1 MTTKEYLNQ
10 IERLD
15 KMITNK
21 LSEIYQLKIMA
32 CSITV
37 SGDSERVQTSG
48 NHDKLGSTIA
58 KIVDLER
65 ETDELVDSLVDKRK
79 EILRQIDNMKNI
91 DNYDVLHK
99 HYVER
104 RTFQDIADSENWS
117 IRQVFNIH
125 GRALQEFEKMY
136 GDTYL
141 HWRKICP

>member
-48 NHDKLGSTIA
+48 NQDKLGSTIA

-79 EILRQIDNMKNI
+79 EILKQIDSMKNI
-91 DNYDVLHK
+91 DHYDVLHK

-136 GDTYL
+136 GNTYL
-141 HWRKICP
+141 HKNS

>member
-48 NHDKLGSTIA
+48 NQDKLGSTIA

-91 DNYDVLHK
+91 DHYDVLHK

-104 RTFQDIADSENWS
+104 RTFQDIADSGNWS

-136 GDTYL
+136 GNTYL
-141 HWRKICP
+141 HKNS

>member
-1 MTTKEYLNQ
+1 
-10 IERLD
+10 
-15 KMITNK
+15 MITNK

-48 NHDKLGSTIA
+48 NQDKLGSTIA

-79 EILRQIDNMKNI
+79 EILSQIDNMKNI
-91 DNYDVLHK
+91 DHYDVLHK

-141 HWRKICP
+141 HKNS

>member
-48 NHDKLGSTIA
+48 NQDKLGSTIA

-91 DNYDVLHK
+91 DHYDVLHK

-141 HWRKICP
+141 HKNS

>member
-37 SGDSERVQTSG
+37 SGDSEKVQTSG
-48 NHDKLGSTIA
+48 NQDKLGSTIA

-91 DNYDVLHK
+91 DHYDVLHK

-141 HWRKICP
+141 HKNS

>member
-37 SGDSERVQTSG
+37 SGDNEKVQTSG
-48 NHDKLGSTIA
+48 NQDKLGSTIA

-65 ETDELVDSLVDKRK
+65 ETDQLVDAMVDKRK
-79 EILRQIDNMKNI
+79 SIIQQIEGINNI
-91 DNYDVLHK
+91 DYYDILHK

-104 RTFQDIADSENWS
+104 RTFQDIADSCNWS
-117 IRQVFNIH
+117 IRHVFNIH
-125 GRALQEFEKMY
+125 GRALQEFEKVY
-136 GDTYL
+136 GYIY
-141 HWRKICP
+141 KNQSA

>member
-48 NHDKLGSTIA
+48 NQDKLGSTIA

-79 EILRQIDNMKNI
+79 EILSQIDNMKNI
-91 DNYDVLHK
+91 DHYDVLHK

-104 RTFQDIADSENWS
+104 RTFQDIADSEHWS

-136 GDTYL
+136 GDTYF
-141 HWRKICP
+141 HKNS

>member
-48 NHDKLGSTIA
+48 NQDKLGSTIT

-79 EILRQIDNMKNI
+79 EILSQIDNMKNI
-91 DNYDVLHK
+91 DHYDVLHK

-117 IRQVFNIH
+117 VRQVFNIH

-141 HWRKICP
+141 HKNS

>member
-1 MTTKEYLNQ
+1 MTTNEYLNQ

-15 KMITNK
+15 KMISNK

-37 SGDSERVQTSG
+37 SGNSERVQTSG
-48 NHDKLGSTIA
+48 NQDKLGSTIA
-58 KIVDLER
+58 NIVDLER

-91 DNYDVLHK
+91 DHYDVLHK

-141 HWRKICP
+141 HKNS

>member
-48 NHDKLGSTIA
+48 NQDKLGSTIA

-91 DNYDVLHK
+91 DHYDVLHK

-125 GRALQEFEKMY
+125 GRALQEFAKMY

-141 HWRKICP
+141 HKNS

>member
-10 IERLD
+10 IERLY

-141 HWRKICP
+141 HKNS

>member
-48 NHDKLGSTIA
+48 NKDKLGSTIA

-65 ETDELVDSLVDKRK
+65 ETDQIVDSMVEKRK
-79 EILRQIDNMKNI
+79 RIINQIEDLNNI
-91 DNYDVLHK
+91 DYYDILHK

-104 RTFQDIADSENWS
+104 RTFQDIANSCNWS
-117 IRQVFNIH
+117 IRHVFNIH
-125 GRALQEFEKMY
+125 GRALQEFEKKY
-136 GDTYL
+136 GDMY
-141 HWRKICP
+141 KNKSA

>member
-48 NHDKLGSTIA
+48 NQDKLGSTIA

-79 EILRQIDNMKNI
+79 EILIQIDNMKNI
-91 DNYDVLHK
+91 DHYDVLHK

-141 HWRKICP
+141 HKNS

>member
-10 IERLD
+10 IERMD

-48 NHDKLGSTIA
+48 NQDKLGSTIA

-79 EILRQIDNMKNI
+79 EILSQIDNMKNI
-91 DNYDVLHK
+91 DHYDVLHK

-141 HWRKICP
+141 HKNS

>member
-48 NHDKLGSTIA
+48 NQDKLGSTIA

-79 EILRQIDNMKNI
+79 EILSQIDNMKNI
-91 DNYDVLHK
+91 DHYDVLHK

-141 HWRKICP
+141 HKNS

>member
-48 NHDKLGSTIA
+48 NQDKLGSTIA

-91 DNYDVLHK
+91 DHYDVLHK

-141 HWRKICP
+141 HKIS

>member
-21 LSEIYQLKIMA
+21 FSEIYQLKIMA

-48 NHDKLGSTIA
+48 NQDKLGSTIA

-91 DNYDVLHK
+91 DHYDVLHK

-141 HWRKICP
+141 HKNS

>member
-48 NHDKLGSTIA
+48 NQDKLGSTIA

-79 EILRQIDNMKNI
+79 EILKQIDNMKNI
-91 DNYDVLHK
+91 DHYDVLHK

-136 GDTYL
+136 GDIYL
-141 HWRKICP
+141 HKNS

>member
-48 NHDKLGSTIA
+48 NQDKLGSTIA

-79 EILRQIDNMKNI
+79 EILKQIDSMKNI
-91 DNYDVLHK
+91 DHYDVLHK

-141 HWRKICP
+141 HKNS

>member
-48 NHDKLGSTIA
+48 NQDKLGSTIA

-79 EILRQIDNMKNI
+79 EILKQIDSMKNI
-91 DNYDVLHK
+91 DHYDVLHK

-136 GDTYL
+136 GNTYL
-141 HWRKICP
+141 HKIS

>member
-91 DNYDVLHK
+91 DHYDVLHK

-141 HWRKICP
+141 HKNS

>member
-1 MTTKEYLNQ
+1 
-10 IERLD
+10 
-15 KMITNK
+15 MITNK

-141 HWRKICP
+141 HKNS

>member
-141 HWRKICP
+141 HKNS

>member
-48 NHDKLGSTIA
+48 NQDKLGSTIA

-79 EILRQIDNMKNI
+79 EILKQIDSMKNI
-91 DNYDVLHK
+91 DHYDVLHK

-136 GDTYL
+136 GNTYL
-141 HWRKICP
+141 HKSA

>member
-48 NHDKLGSTIA
+48 NQDKLGSTIA

-79 EILRQIDNMKNI
+79 EILSQIDNMKNI
-91 DNYDVLHK
+91 DHYDVLHK

-136 GDTYL
+136 GNTYL
-141 HWRKICP
+141 HKNS

>member
-48 NHDKLGSTIA
+48 NQDKLGSTIA

-79 EILRQIDNMKNI
+79 EILKQIDSMKNI
-91 DNYDVLHK
+91 DHYDVLHK

-104 RTFQDIADSENWS
+104 RTFQDIADTENWS

-136 GDTYL
+136 GNTYL
-141 HWRKICP
+141 HKIS

>member
-91 DNYDVLHK
+91 
-99 HYVER
+99 
-104 RTFQDIADSENWS
+104 
-117 IRQVFNIH
+117 
-125 GRALQEFEKMY
+125 
-136 GDTYL
+136 
-141 HWRKICP
+141 

>member
-48 NHDKLGSTIA
+48 NQDKLGSTIA

-91 DNYDVLHK
+91 DHYDVLHK

-125 GRALQEFEKMY
+125 GRALHEFEKMY

-141 HWRKICP
+141 HKNS

>member
-10 IERLD
+10 IERMD

-48 NHDKLGSTIA
+48 NQDKLGSTIA

-91 DNYDVLHK
+91 DHYDVLHK

-141 HWRKICP
+141 HKNS

>member
-48 NHDKLGSTIA
+48 NQDKLGSTIA

-79 EILRQIDNMKNI
+79 EILKQIDSMTNI
-91 DNYDVLHK
+91 DHYDVLHK

-136 GDTYL
+136 GNTYL
-141 HWRKICP
+141 HKNS

>member
-37 SGDSERVQTSG
+37 SGDSDRVQTSG
-48 NHDKLGSTIA
+48 NQDKIGATIA

-79 EILRQIDNMKNI
+79 EILKQIDNMKNI
-91 DNYDVLHK
+91 DHYDVLHK

-141 HWRKICP
+141 HKNS

>member
-1 MTTKEYLNQ
+1 
-10 IERLD
+10 
-15 KMITNK
+15 
-21 LSEIYQLKIMA
+21 MA

-48 NHDKLGSTIA
+48 NQDKLGSTIA

-91 DNYDVLHK
+91 DHYDVLHK

-141 HWRKICP
+141 HKNS

>member
-48 NHDKLGSTIA
+48 NQDKLGSTIA

-79 EILRQIDNMKNI
+79 EILKQIDSMANI
-91 DNYDVLHK
+91 DHYDVLHK

-125 GRALQEFEKMY
+125 GRALQEFEKIY
-136 GDTYL
+136 GNTYL
-141 HWRKICP
+141 HKNS

>member
-48 NHDKLGSTIA
+48 NQDKLGSTIA

-79 EILRQIDNMKNI
+79 EILKQIDSMKNI
-91 DNYDVLHK
+91 DHYDVLHK

-104 RTFQDIADSENWS
+104 KTFQDIADSENWS

-136 GDTYL
+136 GNTYL
-141 HWRKICP
+141 HKIS

>member
-10 IERLD
+10 IECLD

-48 NHDKLGSTIA
+48 NQDKLGSVIA

-91 DNYDVLHK
+91 DHYDVLHK

-141 HWRKICP
+141 HKNS

>member
-48 NHDKLGSTIA
+48 NQDKLGSTIA

-79 EILRQIDNMKNI
+79 EILKQIDNMKNI
-91 DNYDVLHK
+91 DHYDVLHK

-136 GDTYL
+136 GNTYL
-141 HWRKICP
+141 HKNS

>member
-21 LSEIYQLKIMA
+21 LAEIYQLKIMA

-48 NHDKLGSTIA
+48 NQDKLGSTIA

-79 EILRQIDNMKNI
+79 EILSQIDNMKNI
-91 DNYDVLHK
+91 DHYDVLHK

-125 GRALQEFEKMY
+125 GRALQEFEKIY
-136 GDTYL
+136 GNTYL
-141 HWRKICP
+141 HKNS

>member
-48 NHDKLGSTIA
+48 NQDKLGSTIA

-79 EILRQIDNMKNI
+79 EILSQIDNMKNI
-91 DNYDVLHK
+91 DHYDVLHK

-136 GDTYL
+136 GDIYL
-141 HWRKICP
+141 HKNS

>member
-91 DNYDVLHK
+91 DHYDVLHK

-141 HWRKICP
+141 NKNS